1 MVIQTIRLLDFSS
14 IFFVRGWA
22 VSFQT
27 EFMTA
32 DEQNH
37 LNPEKLLLR
46 KWTAVE
52 PRDKEKHFLVVRVI
66 NPEAPTHKIQEV
78 EMEAV
83 MTRRRFLLRWEELT
97 DATKWVQGW
106 V

>member
-1 MVIQTIRLLDFSS
+1 
-14 IFFVRGWA
+14 
-22 VSFQT
+22 
-27 EFMTA
+27 
-32 DEQNH
+32 
-37 LNPEKLLLR
+37 
-46 KWTAVE
+46 
-52 PRDKEKHFLVVRVI
+52 VI